1 MRLFSHLYHRVI
13 QWSRHRH
20 APYYLGAVSFIESSL
35 FPIPPDVMLA
45 PMSLANPQ
53 RAWWYAT
60 IATGMSVLGALFG
73 YIIGMFFFH
82 WVAGWLEYFGY
93 MPAYIEVQGWFAHW
107 GGWILFIAG
116 VSPIPFKLFTIAGGA
131 LHTPLLPFILG
142 SIIGRG
148 MRFYLVAGL
157 MRWGGARMDRWL
169 RRFVD
174 VVGWSIVGVLV
185 VGYGIY
191 WWTG

>member
-1 MRLFSHLYHRVI
+1 MRLFSHLYQRVI
-13 QWSRHRH
+13 RWSRHQH
-20 APYYLGAVSFIESSL
+20 APYYLGAISFIESSL

-45 PMSLANPQ
+45 PMALAQPQ

-60 IATGMSVLGALFG
+60 LTTATSALGALFG
-73 YIIGMFFFH
+73 YAIGMFFFH
-82 WVAGWLEYFGY
+82 WVAGWLAYFGY
-93 MPAYIEVQGWFAHW
+93 MPAYQQVQTWFGQW
-107 GGWILFIAG
+107 GGWIMFIAG

-131 LHTPLLPFILG
+131 LHTPLLPFIIG

-148 MRFYLVAGL
+148 ARFYVVAGL
-157 MRWGGARMDRWL
+157 MRWGGERMDQWL

-174 VVGWSIVGVLV
+174 VMGWSIVGVLV

-191 WWTG
+191 TWLG